1 MGTRFGLAL
10 ILIGVI
16 VLMVFL
22 ITYSAG
28 EGSVYALLAGSWLC
42 LSGLWIRRI
51 AERRMQRQA
60 GRFRTLRHVL
70 GPEGQEEDS

>member
-16 VLMVFL
+16 VLLVFL

-28 EGSVYALLAGSWLC
+28 EGSLYALLAGSGLC
-42 LSGLWIRRI
+42 LVGLWIRRI
-51 AERRMQRQA
+51 ADRRMQREA

-70 GPEGQEEDS
+70 GREEQAEE